1 MAKALVVNKQVP
13 LSLIEVIKFQIN
25 MHCFINKIRLSPA
38 QLDCLSLLGLYGEMN
53 MSDFCNEVISE
64 EIFGNVQTTRNFI
77 TKCVKEDLVTRS
89 GLGNKVVSLNNSLEL
104 LTEGTI
110 LLNLKVYHLETDQ
123 GQRTN

>member
-25 MHCFINKIRLSPA
+25 MYCFINRVRLSPA
-38 QLDCLSLLGLYGEMN
+38 QLDCLSLLGMYGEMN
-53 MSDFCNEVISE
+53 MSDFCNEVVSE

-77 TKCVKEDLVTRS
+77 TKCVKDELVTRS
-89 GLGNKVVSLNNSLEL
+89 GLGNKVVSINKKLEL

-110 LLNLKVYHLETDQ
+110 LLNLKVYHLEADK
-123 GQRTN
+123 G

>member
-25 MHCFINKIRLSPA
+25 MYCFINKIRLSPA

-53 MSDFCNEVISE
+53 MSDFCNEVVSE

-77 TKCVKEDLVTRS
+77 TKCVKDGLVTRS
-89 GLGNKVVSLNNSLEL
+89 GLGNKLVALNQSLEI
-104 LTEGTI
+104 LTEGNI
-110 LLNLKVYHLETDQ
+110 LLNLKVYHIETDK
-123 GQRTN
+123 R

>member
-1 MAKALVVNKQVP
+1 MAKALVVNKQIP

-53 MSDFCNEVISE
+53 MSDFCNEVVTD

-77 TKCVKEDLVTRS
+77 TKCVKENLVKRS
-89 GLGNKVVSLNNSLEL
+89 GLGNKIVSINDALEL
-104 LTEGTI
+104 LTDGTI
-110 LLNLKVYHLETDQ
+110 LLNLKIYHLEADKK
-123 GQRTN
+123 

>member
-53 MSDFCNEVISE
+53 MSDFCNEVVSE

-77 TKCVKEDLVTRS
+77 TKCVKDGLVTRN
-89 GLGNKVVSLNNSLEL
+89 GLGNKLVSVSSNLEL
-104 LTEGTI
+104 LTEGNI
-110 LLNLKVYHLETDQ
+110 LLNLKVYHLETDK
-123 GQRTN
+123 R

>member
-1 MAKALVVNKQVP
+1 MAKALVVNKQVS
-13 LSLIEVIKFQIN
+13 LSLIDIIKFQLN
-25 MHCFINKIRLSPA
+25 MHCFTNKIRLSPA
-38 QLDCLSLLGLYGEMN
+38 QLDCLSLLGLYGDIN
-53 MSDFCNEVISE
+53 MSDFCNEVVSE

-89 GLGNKVVSLNNSLEL
+89 GLGNKLVSLNKDLEL

-123 GQRTN
+123 GQRAN